1 MSVPFLRED
10 ALVPGEVGPIVPGV
24 RRVLC
29 DNPGPF
35 TWRGTNSWI
44 IGGGGSV
51 AILDPG
57 PEDSRHLAALLAA
70 TRGERVT
77 HILVSHTHRDHSPGV
92 AALQAATGARSY
104 GFGRHMT
111 PPGEGGEGGDH
122 GFTPDA
128 ALPDGATVEGDGW
141 RLTALH
147 TPGHC
152 GNHLCFALEGTGVL
166 FSADHV
172 MSWSTTVVS
181 PPDGSM
187 RAYMVSLAKLRA
199 REGTDRLYLP
209 GHGPPLPE
217 PMPFLD
223 ALALHRQ
230 RREARV
236 VAALREQGPMR
247 VEALVG
253 PVYGPMDPQ
262 LIKAAGRSLLAQ
274 LIMLEEEGAARRE
287 GELWALAPTGGGRSR
302 PEG

>member
-10 ALVPGEVGPIVPGV
+10 ALAPGAVERVAPGV

-35 TWRGTNSWI
+35 TWRGTNTWI

-51 AILDPG
+51 AVLDPG
-57 PEDSRHLAALLAA
+57 PASEAQLAAILAA
-70 TRGERVT
+70 TRGERIT
-77 HILVSHTHRDHSPGV
+77 HILVSHTHRDHSPGA
-92 AALQAATGARSY
+92 AALQAATGAPTL
-104 GFGRHMT
+104 GFDRHMT

-122 GFTPDA
+122 GFAPDVRLA
-128 ALPDGATVEGDGW
+128 DGEALEGGDW

-172 MSWSTTVVS
+172 MSWSTSVVS

-187 RAYMVSLAKLRA
+187 RAYMASLARLRA
-199 REGTDRLYLP
+199 REGMDRLYLP
-209 GHGPPLPE
+209 GHGPPLPD

-236 VAALREQGPMR
+236 IAALREQGPLTA
-247 VEALVG
+247 EALVG
-253 PVYGPMDPQ
+253 PVYGPMDPK
-262 LIKAAGRSLLAQ
+262 LVGAAGRSLLAQ
-274 LIMLEEEGAARRE
+274 LIMLEEQGSAIRD
-287 GELWALAPTGGGRSR
+287 GELWRLA
-302 PEG
+302 